1 MVNLQRFSRCLNC
14 LESFTS
20 ADNTP
25 KMADFGL
32 REKGYRVVFQKDNNV
47 QNKSNIQKNNNIELR
62 SHTCTHACAFRKGV
76 YVEHE

>member
-1 MVNLQRFSRCLNC
+1 
-14 LESFTS
+14 
-20 ADNTP
+20 
-25 KMADFGL
+25 MADFGL